1 MPINNS
7 VLNQKSSPA
16 IYTDVFANRPT
27 YGFAGRL
34 FISTD
39 TSQIFEDSGTA
50 WILIANSGIGS
61 TGTLQVVTTNGN
73 TTNTGITIS
82 AGGLNTN
89 AAQVSGLTQVGG
101 VLFTDGSGNLGQD
114 TNFNWDITNNY
125 LGIGQTGTPTAPLDI
140 HSATDNVFMQVNATS
155 TNNSTIAF
163 QNASVGKW
171 RIGNLYSGGTN
182 LFHIYNNTTASNL
195 LSVTA
200 ANAATFI
207 GSVTALSLAI
217 TGGTSGQFLKA
228 NGTVDSTAYISL
240 TSLSATTPLSYNSG
254 TGAFTILQSSGSTNG
269 YLSSTDWTTFNNKA
283 ALGSFSATTPLA
295 YNSGTGA
302 FTIQVANSGQNG
314 YLTSTDWN
322 TFNNKQSTLT
332 TGNLTESVSSVLTIT
347 GGTGAV
353 IGSGTTIQIKQAS
366 ATVNGYL
373 SSTDWTTFNS
383 KQTQINGTGFVKA
396 TGTTISYDNSTYYL
410 ASNPSSYITLA
421 SLSGTTPISY
431 NSGTGAI
438 SIALANT
445 STSGYLSS
453 TDWNTFNSKASLT
466 AFSASPP
473 LSYNS
478 GTGAF
483 SITQSS
489 GSTNGYLSST
499 DWTTFNNK
507 QSALTNPVTGTGT
520 LNTIVK
526 FTATGTTVGNSTI
539 TDTGS
544 LVTFSTALSGT
555 SASFTGAL
563 TAAAVATF
571 TAAVTPLIL
580 KGTNAST
587 MYTEYYYNTST
598 LVGSIGNGS
607 GLLTGAN
614 ASDFIIRSEVDFVVA
629 AGGNNRRLTIASTG
643 AATFSSTISIK
654 GGLTIVRSSSIESS
668 VIDNEGNLNYNA
680 KDNFNHV
687 FKSNGTEIA
696 RISTT
701 GAATFSSSITAG
713 ADINIPNG
721 SYYYAKRNS
730 GSANIN
736 ILGIASGSDTLTIK
750 GATSGSNTS
759 ITFADTG
766 GNIASFYNGVFNVV
780 SRGNFNNATDNSLF
794 SLNSGGTLYTT
805 GFSPNATANSTNTL
819 TLTTAQ
825 TTWIYNGTGIATW
838 TLFNPSGTNQMIW
851 IKNAGTGI
859 ITLNAYSGTNII
871 NNAGS
876 SVSSITIAVGATVL
890 IQQDG
895 NVKSYQL
902 Q

>member
-27 YGFAGRL
+27 FGFAGRL

-89 AAQVSGLTQVGG
+89 AVQVSGLTQVGG

-114 TNFNWDITNNY
+114 TNFNWDINTNY
-125 LGIGQTGTPTAPLDI
+125 LGIGQTGTPSAPLDI
-140 HSATDNVFMQVNATS
+140 HSATDNVFMQLNATS

-182 LFHIYNNTTASNL
+182 LFHIYNNTTATNL

-254 TGAFTILQSSGSTNG
+254 TGAFTILQSSGSSNG
-269 YLSSTDWTTFNNKA
+269 YLSSTDWTTFNSKA
-283 ALGSFSATTPLA
+283 GLGSFSATTPLA

-322 TFNNKQSTLT
+322 TFNNKQSTIT
-332 TGNLTESVSSVLTIT
+332 TGNLTEAVSSVLTIS

-353 IGSGTTIQIKQAS
+353 IGSGTTIQIQQSS

-466 AFSASPP
+466 TFSASPP

-507 QSALTNPVTGTGT
+507 QSALTNPITGTGT
-520 LNTIVK
+520 SGYVPKFNGSTTITNSIIQDNGTALTIGGAASFSGLITASTPSGNGAITISNSSLSGKNWTLLPLTNTGESDLLFYYAGTSAGTKVTFTNNGRIGVNTISPLSKVDILDSYLSVGSSANVT
-526 FTATGTTVGNSTI
+526 TANTLLFGYGYI
-539 TDTGS
+539 
-544 LVTFSTALSGT
+544 LSGT
-555 SASFTGAL
+555 TYGNVKITSSYNNGNNQAGLEFYTDNTGSPTQKMAI
-563 TAAAVATF
+563 TAAG
-571 TAAVTPLIL
+571 I
-580 KGTNAST
+580 NN
-587 MYTEYYYNTST
+587 YT
-598 LVGSIGNGS
+598 
-607 GLLTGAN
+607 
-614 ASDFIIRSEVDFVVA
+614 
-629 AGGNNRRLTIASTG
+629 
-643 AATFSSTISIK
+643 
-654 GGLTIVRSSSIESS
+654 
-668 VIDNEGNLNYNA
+668 
-680 KDNFNHV
+680 
-687 FKSNGTEIA
+687 
-696 RISTT
+696 
-701 GAATFSSSITAG
+701 
-713 ADINIPNG
+713 
-721 SYYYAKRNS
+721 
-730 GSANIN
+730 
-736 ILGIASGSDTLTIK
+736 
-750 GATSGSNTS
+750 
-759 ITFADTG
+759 
-766 GNIASFYNGVFNVV
+766 
-780 SRGNFNNATDNSLF
+780 SRGNYNGSTDNSLF
-794 SLNSGGTLYTT
+794 SLNSGGTLYTV

-825 TTWIYNGTGIATW
+825 TTWIYTGTGTATW
-838 TLFNPSGTNQMIW
+838 TLPTPSGTNQMFW

-859 ITLNAYSGTNII
+859 ITLNAFSGTNII
-871 NNAGS
+871 NNAAA
-876 SVSSITIAVGATVL
+876 SVSSITIAIGATVL